1 MHTNMY
7 HSMQPRPTCLCKK
20 TWVASGRLQ
29 KWFGQRKNMQNRH
42 PKTAMAVLESM
53 DTFFYHQLSLWHNFG
68 FKQELRSSLGPHSR
82 NANWCICKNGNGK
95 TSLELTLLLNP
106 RVIMFIA
113 LFIYPQKFMWL
124 YASPCACSLL
134 FCCFKSFLAHMR
146 LPFLSVEPVYSRSCL
161 RITPSTKYMRRSRT
175 NQMQTHILIPNHTR
189 CT

>member
-1 MHTNMY
+1 
-7 HSMQPRPTCLCKK
+7 
-20 TWVASGRLQ
+20 
-29 KWFGQRKNMQNRH
+29 MQNRY

-68 FKQELRSSLGPHSR
+68 FKQDLRSSLGPHSR
-82 NANWCICKNGNGK
+82 NAKWCICKNGNGK

-113 LFIYPQKFMWL
+113 LFIYPQKLMWS

-134 FCCFKSFLAHMR
+134 FQIISSTHTGFL
-146 LPFLSVEPVYSRSCL
+146 FLSVDPVYSHSCL
-161 RITPSTKYMRRSRT
+161 RIPPSTRYMRRLRT
-175 NQMQTHILIPNHTR
+175 NQMQTHIPIPNHTR